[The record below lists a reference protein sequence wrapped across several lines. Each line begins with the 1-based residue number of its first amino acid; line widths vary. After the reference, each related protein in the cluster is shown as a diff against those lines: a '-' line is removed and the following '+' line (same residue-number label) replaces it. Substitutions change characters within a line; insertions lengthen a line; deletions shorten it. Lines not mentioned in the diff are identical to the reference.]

1 MAHWPAQAQVDLSG
15 CPGGPEDDNHRE
27 KAGETVVQQVY
38 ANKQTHWNFKK
49 SENLSGFLQIG
60 NTQRRTHK
68 TYPKPRKELDKF
80 IFKKKPR

>member
-60 NTQRRTHK
+60 NTQRKDSQDLSETQEEIR
-68 TYPKPRKELDKF
+68 
-80 IFKKKPR
+80 